1 MATLERRSSFLT
13 LRQAIYSDAVI
24 SGAVGLL
31 SLAGAWWLDSL
42 LDLFAA
48 LLAASGAIMALYAV
62 ALMML
67 GARNPVPTNGARV
80 VIAVNLVWA
89 VACVIL
95 LFSGWIDPNGP
106 GVAFILAQIF
116 AVLVFAEIQAMAL
129 RASR

>member
-42 LDLFAA
+42 LDLSAA

-67 GARNPVPTNGARV
+67 GARHPVPTNGARV

>member
-24 SGAVGLL
+24 SGSVGLL

-42 LDLFAA
+42 LDLPAA
-48 LLAASGAIMALYAV
+48 LLAASGAVMALYAV

-67 GARNPVPTNGARV
+67 GARTPVPANGARV
-80 VIAVNLVWA
+80 VIAVNLMWA
-89 VACVIL
+89 VACVTL
-95 LFSGWIDPNGP
+95 LFSGWIHPNGP

-116 AVLVFAEIQAMAL
+116 AVLVFAEIQTMAL
-129 RASR
+129 CASR